1 MDVKYI
7 KAIEID
13 GIGLF
18 KRVGEWESF
27 SKWES
32 FDNPNENFI
41 SVDEAPE
48 GMLKLFTIDSGDS
61 EINIIYATPVIAEKL
76 EEVNTAPEEGLTD
89 GQGGAQ

>member
-18 KRVGEWESF
+18 KRVSEWESF

-32 FDNPNENFI
+32 FDNPNETFI
-41 SVDEAPE
+41 SVEEAPE
-48 GMLKLFTIDSGDS
+48 GMIKMFTIDPGDS
-61 EINIIYATPVIAEKL
+61 EINVIYATPTIVAKL
-76 EEVNTAPEEGLTD
+76 EEINTAPEVEQAEVL
-89 GQGGAQ
+89 A

>member
-1 MDVKYI
+1 MDVRYI

-18 KRVGEWESF
+18 KKVSEWESF

-41 SVDEAPE
+41 SVDEAPV
-48 GMLKLFTIDSGDS
+48 GMLKLFTIESGDS
-61 EINIIYATPVIAEKL
+61 EIVIIYATPAIAEKL
-76 EEVNTAPEEGLTD
+76 EEINTAPEAEVV
-89 GQGGAQ
+89 GGPQ